1 MILSCLPSPILLQ
14 LRLPVHEVIGTAD
27 KESTGLLLL
36 LLLFLDGKTKKK
48 RKEDKAKEL
57 LRVDSCIIDT
67 SYIPTV
73 LFKGR

>member
-1 MILSCLPSPILLQ
+1 M
-14 LRLPVHEVIGTAD
+14 E
-27 KESTGLLLL
+27 
-36 LLLFLDGKTKKK
+36 KTKKR

>member
-36 LLLFLDGKTKKK
+36 LLFLDGKTKKR

-57 LRVDSCIIDT
+57 LRVDSCIIDA